1 MILGFINR
9 TPWYLR
15 MLGYKPFR
23 RAEYRVS
30 PSQPNEPSRFVGYF
44 YQDAPA
50 GASSSPA

>member
-15 MLGYKPFR
+15 LLGYKAFR

-30 PSQPNEPSRFVGYF
+30 PSRPNEPSRFVGYF
-44 YQDAPA
+44 YQDEPQR
-50 GASSSPA
+50 ASASLA